1 MGALRGRTEAPQSS
15 SRLLILQALLLQRM
29 IETSTSLWSR
39 STHHAPML
47 RICRNYC
54 CSNPETGA
62 HRTRKFS
69 RQRDFLRPTRILSG
83 SHKTRVCTQIHVFL
97 GHVRGREFAPLRR
110 SCATLHTEP
119 CPSDTVLHERAPR
132 PCWGCQCA
140 TGHGPTGSSFFLSV
154 RYGSSSCSDRILRA
168 EKALLALG
176 FVQANSCP

>member
-62 HRTRKFS
+62 HRTQKFS

-83 SHKTRVCTQIHVFL
+83 SHKTRVCTQIHVFFGSRKGQGVCPTAPELCNLAHGTMPFGYSFTRKSAQAVL
-97 GHVRGREFAPLRR
+97 G
-110 SCATLHTEP
+110 
-119 CPSDTVLHERAPR
+119 
-132 PCWGCQCA
+132 
-140 TGHGPTGSSFFLSV
+140 LSV
-154 RYGSSSCSDRILRA
+154 RDWSRSNWL
-168 EKALLALG
+168 
-176 FVQANSCP
+176 